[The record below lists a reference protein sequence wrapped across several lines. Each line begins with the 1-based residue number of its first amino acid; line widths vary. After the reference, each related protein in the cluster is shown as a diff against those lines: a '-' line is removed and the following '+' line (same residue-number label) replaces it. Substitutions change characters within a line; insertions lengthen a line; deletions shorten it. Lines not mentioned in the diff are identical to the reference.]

1 MLKRKL
7 AKIGLAIGLLALCWL
22 LDATGLIKEGGK
34 TVQGAGERPAASQVT
49 AVTAPQAEA
58 PARPADIVA
67 DKPVTDKPAAET
79 KPAVMTD
86 KPVVETKPAAV
97 ADRPATVAKKP
108 AAAAD
113 KPAKPAADDGVVQ
126 DGEYYDKDHVA
137 AYIRKFDG
145 KLPRNYI
152 TKSKA
157 KSLGWQGGPLE
168 PYAPG
173 KAIGGDWFGNYEH
186 RLPNGTYKECDI
198 GTRGRPRGTKR
209 LIYTP
214 HGKKI
219 YYTADHY
226 ETFEEVVAR

>member
-22 LDATGLIKEGGK
+22 LDATGLIKEGEK

-49 AVTAPQAEA
+49 A
-58 PARPADIVA
+58 
-67 DKPVTDKPAAET
+67 
-79 KPAVMTD
+79 
-86 KPVVETKPAAV
+86 
-97 ADRPATVAKKP
+97 
-108 AAAAD
+108 
-113 KPAKPAADDGVVQ
+113 KPAADDYVVK
-126 DGEYYDKDHVA
+126 DGEYYDRDHVA
-137 AYIRKFDG
+137 AYLRKFDG
-145 KLPRNYI
+145 RLPKNYL

-157 KSLGWQGGPLE
+157 RSLGWQGGPLE

-198 GTRGRPRGTKR
+198 GTHGRPRGTKR

>member
-22 LDATGLIKEGGK
+22 LDATGLIKETGK
-34 TVQGAGERPAASQVT
+34 TVRDVDERPAASQVT

-58 PARPADIVA
+58 PARPADIVS
-67 DKPVTDKPAAET
+67 DKPVAET
-79 KPAVMTD
+79 KPA
-86 KPVVETKPAAV
+86 KPA
-97 ADRPATVAKKP
+97 T
-108 AAAAD
+108 
-113 KPAKPAADDGVVQ
+113 DDGVVQ

>member
-49 AVTAPQAEA
+49 
-58 PARPADIVA
+58 
-67 DKPVTDKPAAET
+67 
-79 KPAVMTD
+79 
-86 KPVVETKPAAV
+86 
-97 ADRPATVAKKP
+97 
-108 AAAAD
+108 
-113 KPAKPAADDGVVQ
+113 AKPAADDGVVQ

-219 YYTADHY
+219 YYTGDHY

>member
-49 AVTAPQAEA
+49 AVTAPQAET
-58 PARPADIVA
+58 PARPADI
-67 DKPVTDKPAAET
+67 
-79 KPAVMTD
+79 
-86 KPVVETKPAAV
+86 V

-108 AAAAD
+108 VAAAG

>member
-58 PARPADIVA
+58 PARPVDIV
-67 DKPVTDKPAAET
+67 
-79 KPAVMTD
+79 
-86 KPVVETKPAAV
+86 
-97 ADRPATVAKKP
+97 
-108 AAAAD
+108 AD

>member
-49 AVTAPQAEA
+49 AVTAPQAET

-67 DKPVTDKPAAET
+67 DKPAAVADKPAAET
-79 KPAVMTD
+79 KPTAV
-86 KPVVETKPAAV
+86 V
-97 ADRPATVAKKP
+97 DRPMAVAKKP
-108 AAAAD
+108 AAAD

-137 AYIRKFDG
+137 AYLRKFDG
-145 KLPRNYI
+145 RLPKNYI

>member
-7 AKIGLAIGLLALCWL
+7 AKLGLALGLLALCWL

-34 TVQGAGERPAASQVT
+34 TIQGAGERPAASQVT
-49 AVTAPQAEA
+49 AVTAPQAET
-58 PARPADIVA
+58 PARPADA
-67 DKPVTDKPAAET
+67 VTDKPA
-79 KPAVMTD
+79 VTD
-86 KPVVETKPAAV
+86 RPAAV
-97 ADRPATVAKKP
+97 AQKP
-108 AAAAD
+108 AAAVD
-113 KPAKPAADDGVVQ
+113 KPTKPVADDGVVQ

>member
-7 AKIGLAIGLLALCWL
+7 AKIGLGVGLLALCWL
-22 LDATGLIKEGGK
+22 LNATGLIKEGG
-34 TVQGAGERPAASQVT
+34 TAVRNAGERPAATQTTTQATQV
-49 AVTAPQAEA
+49 EA
-58 PARPADIVA
+58 PAQPSAAATTTTAA
-67 DKPVTDKPAAET
+67 DKPVKPSVATVKDNKPT
-79 KPAVMTD
+79 KPA
-86 KPVVETKPAAV
+86 P
-97 ADRPATVAKKP
+97 
-108 AAAAD
+108 
-113 KPAKPAADDGVVQ
+113 DDGVVK
-126 DGEYYDKDHVA
+126 DGEYYDKERVA
-137 AYIRKFDG
+137 AYLRKFDG
-145 KLPRNYI
+145 KLPKNYI

-157 KSLGWQGGPLE
+157 RSLGWQGGPLE

-198 GTRGRPRGTKR
+198 GTRGRARGTKR

-219 YYTADHY
+219 YYTGDHY

>member
-7 AKIGLAIGLLALCWL
+7 AKLGLALGLLALCWL

-34 TVQGAGERPAASQVT
+34 TIQGAGERPAASQVT
-49 AVTAPQAEA
+49 AVTAPQAET
-58 PARPADIVA
+58 PARPADA
-67 DKPVTDKPAAET
+67 VTDKPA
-79 KPAVMTD
+79 VTD
-86 KPVVETKPAAV
+86 RPAAV
-97 ADRPATVAKKP
+97 AQKP
-108 AAAAD
+108 AAAVD
-113 KPAKPAADDGVVQ
+113 KPTKPVADDGVVQ

-152 TKSKA
+152 TKAKA
-157 KSLGWQGGPLE
+157 KSLGWEGGPLE

-198 GTRGRPRGTKR
+198 VPRGRPRGTKR